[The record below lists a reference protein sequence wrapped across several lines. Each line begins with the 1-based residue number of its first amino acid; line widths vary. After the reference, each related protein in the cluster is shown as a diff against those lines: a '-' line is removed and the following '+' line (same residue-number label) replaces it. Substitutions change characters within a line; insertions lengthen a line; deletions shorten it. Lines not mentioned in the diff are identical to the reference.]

1 MIFRYITLKKK
12 DDGFGYPVGESFLS
26 EAVYNENMIFVMDD
40 FTVDNKRWNYTTSE
54 WEEYVAEPAPE
65 PETPQPTQLDKIQ
78 PAQLTIMAAMADQ
91 YEESL
96 EKDLRNMDVQ
106 ATIYEAIL
114 ELGGAE

>member
-1 MIFRYITLKKK
+1 MFYYAQLNGENICTAISKSPGEIF
-12 DDGFGYPVGESFLS
+12 GS
-26 EAVYNENMIFVMDD
+26 NMISLSKFDSSLLGKRYND
-40 FTVDNKRWNYTTSE
+40 GEWVD
-54 WEEYVAEPAPE
+54 EPAPE
-65 PETPQPTQLDKIQ
+65 PQPTQLDKIQ
-78 PAQLTIMAAMADQ
+78 TAQLTIMAAMADQ

>member
-1 MIFRYITLKKK
+1 MLWMILLSITN
-12 DDGFGYPVGESFLS
+12 VGTIQLR
-26 EAVYNENMIFVMDD
+26 NGRN
-40 FTVDNKRWNYTTSE
+40 TSQN
-54 WEEYVAEPAPE
+54 PAPE

-78 PAQLTIMAAMADQ
+78 TAQLTIMAAMADQ

>member
-1 MIFRYITLKKK
+1 MLFRYIVIEKK
-12 DDGFGYPVGESFLS
+12 DGYGYPVGESFLS
-26 EAVYNENMIFVMDD
+26 EAVHNENMIFVYGD
-40 FTVDNKRWNYTTSE
+40 FKVENKRWNYTTSE
-54 WEEYVAEPAPE
+54 WDEYTPPE

-78 PAQLTIMAAMADQ
+78 TAQLTIMAAMADQ

>member
-1 MIFRYITLKKK
+1 MFYAEIDEAGKCFHVTECELLLSDNVVVT
-12 DDGFGYPVGESFLS
+12 DDIKVLGKIWDGNQWL
-26 EAVYNENMIFVMDD
+26 
-40 FTVDNKRWNYTTSE
+40 
-54 WEEYVAEPAPE
+54 EPPEPEPE

-78 PAQLTIMAAMADQ
+78 TAQLTIMAAMADQ

-96 EKDLRNMDVQ
+96 EKDLRNVDVQ

>member
-1 MIFRYITLKKK
+1 MIIAMICNRRVIDIIECDYIPTFGNTPNGCPVTAVSC
-12 DDGFGYPVGESFLS
+12 DD
-26 EAVYNENMIFVMDD
+26 
-40 FTVDNKRWNYTTSE
+40 TVSIGMTYDPETNTFA
-54 WEEYVAEPAPE
+54 EYIP
-65 PETPQPTQLDKIQ
+65 PETPTPEPTQLDKIQ
-78 PAQLTIMAAMADQ
+78 SAQLTIMAAMADQ

>member
-1 MIFRYITLKKK
+1 MLFRYIVIEKK
-12 DDGFGYPVGESFLS
+12 DGYGYPVGESFLS

-65 PETPQPTQLDKIQ
+65 PQPTQLDKIKT
-78 PAQLTIMAAMADQ
+78 AQLTIMAAMADQ

-96 EKDLRNMDVQ
+96 KKDLRNMDVQ

>member
-1 MIFRYITLKKK
+1 M
-12 DDGFGYPVGESFLS
+12 S

-54 WEEYVAEPAPE
+54 WAVYVAEPAPRNQKLLS
-65 PETPQPTQLDKIQ
+65 PQQLDKIQ
-78 PAQLTIMAAMADQ
+78 TAQLTIMAAMADQ

>member
-1 MIFRYITLKKK
+1 MFYAEIDENGKCFHVTGCELPLSNCIIVT
-12 DDGFGYPVGESFLS
+12 DDVNVLGKIWDGSQW
-26 EAVYNENMIFVMDD
+26 M
-40 FTVDNKRWNYTTSE
+40 
-54 WEEYVAEPAPE
+54 EPPE
-65 PETPQPTQLDKIQ
+65 PESPVPEPTQLDKIQ
-78 PAQLTIMAAMADQ
+78 TAQLTIMAAMADQ